1 MNNATVEGRKSL
13 LKLLRFLLWY
23 AIAVTAVLYL
33 LPMAAQM
40 LEDRYE
46 AMSSAVRLLSVLGF
60 FAAVG
65 VWQVMRIRK
74 RMKSL

>member
-13 LKLLRFLLWY
+13 LKLFRFLLWY
-23 AIAVTAVLYL
+23 AIAVAAVLYL

-46 AMSSAVRLLSVLGF
+46 AMSSAIRLLSVLGF

-65 VWQVMRIRK
+65 VWQLMSIGK
-74 RMKSL
+74 RRKSL

>member
-13 LKLLRFLLWY
+13 LKLFRFLLWY
-23 AIAVTAVLYL
+23 AIGVTAVLYL

-46 AMSSAVRLLSVLGF
+46 AMSSAVRLLLVLGF
-60 FAAVG
+60 FAGVG
-65 VWQVMRIRK
+65 VWQVMSIRK

>member
-13 LKLLRFLLWY
+13 FKLFRFLLWY
-23 AIAVTAVLYL
+23 AIAVTAVFYL
-33 LPMAAQM
+33 LPIAAQM
-40 LEDRYE
+40 LEDWYE
-46 AMSSAVRLLSVLGF
+46 AMSSAVRLLSLLGF

-65 VWQVMRIRK
+65 VWQVMSIRK

>member
-13 LKLLRFLLWY
+13 LKLFRFLLWY
-23 AIAVTAVLYL
+23 AIAVAAVLYL

-60 FAAVG
+60 FAAIITISCVFAC
-65 VWQVMRIRK
+65 
-74 RMKSL
+74 S